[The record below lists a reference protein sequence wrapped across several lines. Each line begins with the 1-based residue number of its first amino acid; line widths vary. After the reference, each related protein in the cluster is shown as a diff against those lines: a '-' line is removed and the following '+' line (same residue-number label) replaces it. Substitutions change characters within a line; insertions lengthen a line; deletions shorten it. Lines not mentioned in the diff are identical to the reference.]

1 MWLHVGV
8 FGAKERFDAVDSQLL
23 DTVDEFTATVV
34 APARVAFGVL
44 VGQDRTLGLHHG
56 QRCIVLRSDHL
67 QAGFLTAQ
75 LAVDQGG
82 DVRVEGGQGVVEG
95 VHQLSPVC
103 SAYSGAV
110 KGVPGAI
117 GCPAK
122 WASGGR
128 DIVSATARSPTV
140 RSCGSDKGQLRFRR
154 ARIAPGWLRP
164 PRSVLKPESLR
175 RRIMAPLYT
184 FGQARS
190 VRPSLSPELP
200 RRCGAWA

>member
-1 MWLHVGV
+1 MHGGGVGGGPRMWLHVGV

-95 VHQLSPVC
+95 VHRAVQTR
-103 SAYSGAV
+103 ANSGFDE
-110 KGVPGAI
+110 PG
-117 GCPAK
+117 
-122 WASGGR
+122 S
-128 DIVSATARSPTV
+128 
-140 RSCGSDKGQLRFRR
+140 RR
-154 ARIAPGWLRP
+154 AGCALP
-164 PRSVLKPESLR
+164 
-175 RRIMAPLYT
+175 A
-184 FGQARS
+184 
-190 VRPSLSPELP
+190 LS
-200 RRCGAWA
+200 